1 MIGAFFDVDGTLYK
15 ANMWRGLTQYVS
27 EHGGKNRTR
36 LYMAR
41 NMPLLFL
48 RKLKLIDEETFRKPW
63 VLTLGTLVH
72 GWENARG
79 DAALRWVAER
89 YIQPTGNVG
98 CHRPIATARRARA
111 HRRSR
116 FRDARADAASSG

>member
-1 MIGAFFDVDGTLYK
+1 MIGAFFDVDGTLYN

-63 VLTLGTLVH
+63 VLTLGTLVR
-72 GWENARG
+72 GWEHARG
-79 DAALRWVAER
+79 DTALRWVAEQ
-89 YIQPTGNVG
+89 YIQPTANEA
-98 CHRPIATARRARA
+98 CHRAIERAYRARA

-116 FRDARADAASSG
+116 FRNARADAASSG